1 MSPSL
6 LTHHLQKLRD
16 QRTEDQEAGR
26 GVHSLSLGTAQPCLP
41 PSLPTPRRGRALREL
56 TWRTTLPQALC
67 VPRPRRLPHGP
78 RDHMWPGL
86 GATLCEGSENR
97 IPFPTESTK
106 WHAQSQ
112 HRVCVC
118 VCTRVHIARK
128 ERAGARALVHPKA
141 LPGLQPTD
149 AHSAPGSLGLDTRTR
164 SCASGSLLG
173 LLHGCTSSPRQQS
186 LSPRETAPL
195 AGS

>member
-78 RDHMWPGL
+78 GTTCGL
-86 GATLCEGSENR
+86 DWEPHSVRAVR
-97 IPFPTESTK
+97 IEFLSRQNQLNGTHSPNTE
-106 WHAQSQ
+106 
-112 HRVCVC
+112 CVC

-173 LLHGCTSSPRQQS
+173 LPHGCTSSPRQQS

>member
-1 MSPSL
+1 MSTVSPSGQL
-6 LTHHLQKLRD
+6 SPASRRHSQHPGG
-16 QRTEDQEAGR
+16 AGHCVSSPGGPHCPR
-26 GVHSLSLGTAQPCLP
+26 LSVCPAPD
-41 PSLPTPRRGRALREL
+41 
-56 TWRTTLPQALC
+56 
-67 VPRPRRLPHGP
+67 V
-78 RDHMWPGL
+78 
-86 GATLCEGSENR
+86 
-97 IPFPTESTK
+97 FPTAPGTTCGLDWEPHSVRAVRIEFLSRQNQLNGT
-106 WHAQSQ
+106 HSPNTE
-112 HRVCVC
+112 CVC